1 MKFLKQDDYMEYVV
15 IKPSKYLK
23 ISIQIF
29 SNFFFTED
37 FFKVKRSETSFQVP
51 FPVDFF
57 GKNISFVILSN

>member
-51 FPVDFF
+51 FPVDFLVKMF
-57 GKNISFVILSN
+57 LL